1 MQSEIELRF
10 IGEDEFRPYLNV
22 MGRGFGDWPL
32 DDETFEAMKPPLHR
46 GYALAACDKSGIVGT
61 FVSNPMK
68 MIVPECQLVPV
79 SAISGVAVLP
89 THRRR
94 GILTRMMECQLRR
107 AYEEGHAL
115 AILEASES
123 IIYGRY
129 GFGVATHSE
138 MWAIDRH
145 RTALV
150 NSPASRGS
158 VRFIE
163 KDDVL
168 SLLPPVVKRSY
179 GTRSGFV
186 QVWPEHWAEL
196 LGDLEINRRG
206 GGPLNFAVYEEDG
219 RTDGYVIYRLRDRT
233 VVVLDLMAATPDAYI
248 TLWQFVFGIDLRTR
262 IEAANRPVD
271 DPLPWMLA
279 DRRRLERRR
288 TDSMWLRILDVE
300 RALEQRDY
308 AKKGRIVIEIRDE
321 FCPWNEGR
329 YELDVGDEGARCR
342 RTNAAPDVVLPS
354 DAMASMYLGDTRL
367 STLIRG
373 MRAEAN
379 TQEVVGLADTMFRS
393 SQIPFW
399 PHPL

>member
-22 MGRGFGDWPL
+22 MGRGFGDWPF
-32 DDETFEAMKPPLHR
+32 DDKMYEAMKPPLHR
-46 GYALAACDKSGIVGT
+46 GYALAACDKNGIVGT
-61 FVSNPMK
+61 FVANPMK

-94 GILTRMMECQLRR
+94 GILTRMMECQLRK

-145 RTALV
+145 QTALV

-219 RTDGYVIYRLRDRT
+219 RIDGYVIYRLRDRT
-233 VVVLDLMAATPDAYI
+233 VVVLDLMTATPDAYI
-248 TLWQFVFGIDLRTR
+248 TLWQFAFGIDLRTR
-262 IEAANRPVD
+262 VEAVNRPVD

-300 RALEQRDY
+300 KALEARDY
-308 AKKGRIVIEIRDE
+308 HADGRIVLEVRDE

-329 YELDVGDEGARCR
+329 YELEVGKDGACCR
-342 RTNAAPDVVLPS
+342 RTDAAPDVVLPS

-373 MRAEAN
+373 MRAEA
-379 TQEVVGLADTMFRS
+379 TRPEVVGLADTMFRS